1 MKGLMRYFLLLL
13 LLVGCASQ
21 PKAILDFDEIA
32 DVIIVTHSI
41 RIPATGE
48 YCIVED
54 DKIGPC
60 RPSKETNFAETE
72 E

>member
-1 MKGLMRYFLLLL
+1 MKYSPLLF

-32 DVIIVTHSI
+32 DVVTVTHSI

-48 YCIVED
+48 YCVVED

-60 RPSKETNFAETE
+60 RPGRETSFAETE

>member
-1 MKGLMRYFLLLL
+1 MRYFLLLL
-13 LLVGCASQ
+13 LLAGCSSQ
-21 PKAILDFDEIA
+21 PKQAEPILSYGELA
-32 DVIIVTHSI
+32 DMITVTRSI

-48 YCIVED
+48 YCVVED

-60 RPSKETNFAETE
+60 RPGRETSFVETE